1 MPPDDALSSY
11 NVRRDFTKTA
21 EPSGKLRETRA
32 KSLRFCVQKHNAT
45 RLHFDFR
52 LELDG
57 VLKSW
62 AVTRGPST
70 DPADKR
76 LAVRVEDHPFDYRDF
91 EGTIPQG
98 EYGGGTV
105 MLWDEG
111 AWEPVGDPH
120 QGLATG
126 DLKFRLFGQRLKGVW
141 VLVHMKGRD
150 RQTRS
155 GTRENWLLIK
165 HHDDF
170 ATDGQGARLV
180 STERTSISTGR
191 NMEAIAAGEQP
202 PKPRRAISTDTE
214 PSRSGDPQPPVVA
227 RPIAKSKAAPRHD
240 SARTLPRTRALALP
254 AFRPPQLATL
264 VDEVPAGRN
273 WQFELKY
280 DGYRCLAAIAGD
292 EVRLYTRNGK
302 DWTDT
307 FGNLVP
313 ALQTITRGTL
323 LLDGEICAMKGG
335 RTDFSALKDA
345 LGDGGPLTYFIFD
358 LLEQDGEDLAVL
370 TQVERSQRLDDMLAG
385 LPEGSPLVRSVA
397 VHGHGETVFNYVCA
411 EGLEGVIAKSTN
423 APYRGD
429 RSRSWLKIKCLKR
442 QEFVVGGWRKSDR
455 KSTFASLLLGTWEKG
470 KLVYRGRV
478 GAGWNENDIKE
489 LQAELDRRDVSA
501 TPFDPAPP
509 KLVMRDATW
518 VKPGLVVE
526 VAYTELTPDNYLR
539 HPSFIGLRRD
549 KPARTIALETPV
561 STREVSAMEAS
572 DPKLDLSD
580 ARGIAVAKREGV
592 NLTHPDRVVY
602 PGQGVTKAEI
612 IAYYDAVAERMLPH
626 LVNRPL
632 SLVRCPQGRSK
643 SCFFQKHA
651 SNGFPEQ
658 FKSFAIREKDGTED
672 DYMYVTGLA
681 GLVAGVQMNALEFHV
696 WGSRIADIERPDR
709 IVFDID
715 PDAGLDFGDVKQA
728 ARDIRQRLVD
738 LGLETF
744 PMVTGGKGIHVIA
757 PLAPVAAWPEVKAF
771 CKAFAHGLEL
781 DEPARFVAN
790 MSKARRKGRMFVDYL
805 RNERGSTAVAPFSTR
820 SREGAPCAVP
830 VSWDEVPELRA
841 ANQYSLKAA
850 AARAAVPDPWTGY
863 DVLKQAID
871 AEKLRAVGAEVED

>member
-21 EPSGKLRETRA
+21 EPSGKLRKTRA
-32 KSLRFCVQKHNAT
+32 KSLRFCVQKHDAT

-191 NMEAIAAGEQP
+191 TMEAIAASEQP
-202 PKPRRAISTDTE
+202 PKPQRAISKDTR

-240 SARTLPRTRALALP
+240 SATTLPCTRALALP

-302 DWTDT
+302 
-307 FGNLVP
+307 G
-313 ALQTITRGTL
+313 
-323 LLDGEICAMKGG
+323 
-335 RTDFSALKDA
+335 
-345 LGDGGPLTYFIFD
+345 
-358 LLEQDGEDLAVL
+358 
-370 TQVERSQRLDDMLAG
+370 
-385 LPEGSPLVRSVA
+385 
-397 VHGHGETVFNYVCA
+397 
-411 EGLEGVIAKSTN
+411 
-423 APYRGD
+423 
-429 RSRSWLKIKCLKR
+429 
-442 QEFVVGGWRKSDR
+442 
-455 KSTFASLLLGTWEKG
+455 
-470 KLVYRGRV
+470 
-478 GAGWNENDIKE
+478 
-489 LQAELDRRDVSA
+489 LDRYHRQSR
-501 TPFDPAPP
+501 PGAP
-509 KLVMRDATW
+509 
-518 VKPGLVVE
+518 
-526 VAYTELTPDNYLR
+526 
-539 HPSFIGLRRD
+539 
-549 KPARTIALETPV
+549 
-561 STREVSAMEAS
+561 
-572 DPKLDLSD
+572 
-580 ARGIAVAKREGV
+580 
-592 NLTHPDRVVY
+592 
-602 PGQGVTKAEI
+602 
-612 IAYYDAVAERMLPH
+612 
-626 LVNRPL
+626 
-632 SLVRCPQGRSK
+632 
-643 SCFFQKHA
+643 
-651 SNGFPEQ
+651 
-658 FKSFAIREKDGTED
+658 D
-672 DYMYVTGLA
+672 DYQG
-681 GLVAGVQMNALEFHV
+681 H
-696 WGSRIADIERPDR
+696 
-709 IVFDID
+709 
-715 PDAGLDFGDVKQA
+715 
-728 ARDIRQRLVD
+728 
-738 LGLETF
+738 
-744 PMVTGGKGIHVIA
+744 
-757 PLAPVAAWPEVKAF
+757 
-771 CKAFAHGLEL
+771 
-781 DEPARFVAN
+781 
-790 MSKARRKGRMFVDYL
+790 
-805 RNERGSTAVAPFSTR
+805 
-820 SREGAPCAVP
+820 
-830 VSWDEVPELRA
+830 
-841 ANQYSLKAA
+841 A
-850 AARAAVPDPWTGY
+850 AARRRD
-863 DVLKQAID
+863 
-871 AEKLRAVGAEVED
+871 LRHEGRPH

>member
-1 MPPDDALSSY
+1 
-11 NVRRDFTKTA
+11 
-21 EPSGKLRETRA
+21 
-32 KSLRFCVQKHNAT
+32 
-45 RLHFDFR
+45 
-52 LELDG
+52 
-57 VLKSW
+57 
-62 AVTRGPST
+62 
-70 DPADKR
+70 
-76 LAVRVEDHPFDYRDF
+76 
-91 EGTIPQG
+91 
-98 EYGGGTV
+98 
-105 MLWDEG
+105 
-111 AWEPVGDPH
+111 
-120 QGLATG
+120 
-126 DLKFRLFGQRLKGVW
+126 
-141 VLVHMKGRD
+141 
-150 RQTRS
+150 
-155 GTRENWLLIK
+155 
-165 HHDDF
+165 
-170 ATDGQGARLV
+170 
-180 STERTSISTGR
+180 
-191 NMEAIAAGEQP
+191 
-202 PKPRRAISTDTE
+202 
-214 PSRSGDPQPPVVA
+214 
-227 RPIAKSKAAPRHD
+227 
-240 SARTLPRTRALALP
+240 
-254 AFRPPQLATL
+254 
-264 VDEVPAGRN
+264 
-273 WQFELKY
+273 
-280 DGYRCLAAIAGD
+280 
-292 EVRLYTRNGK
+292 
-302 DWTDT
+302 
-307 FGNLVP
+307 
-313 ALQTITRGTL
+313 
-323 LLDGEICAMKGG
+323 
-335 RTDFSALKDA
+335 
-345 LGDGGPLTYFIFD
+345 
-358 LLEQDGEDLAVL
+358 
-370 TQVERSQRLDDMLAG
+370 
-385 LPEGSPLVRSVA
+385 
-397 VHGHGETVFNYVCA
+397 
-411 EGLEGVIAKSTN
+411 
-423 APYRGD
+423 
-429 RSRSWLKIKCLKR
+429 
-442 QEFVVGGWRKSDR
+442 
-455 KSTFASLLLGTWEKG
+455 
-470 KLVYRGRV
+470 
-478 GAGWNENDIKE
+478 
-489 LQAELDRRDVSA
+489 
-501 TPFDPAPP
+501 
-509 KLVMRDATW
+509 MRDATW

-658 FKSFAIREKDGTED
+658 FKSFTIREKDGTED

-738 LGLETF
+738 LGLEAF

-757 PLAPVAAWPEVKAF
+757 PLAPLAAWPEVKAF
-771 CKAFAHGLEL
+771 CKAFAQGLEL